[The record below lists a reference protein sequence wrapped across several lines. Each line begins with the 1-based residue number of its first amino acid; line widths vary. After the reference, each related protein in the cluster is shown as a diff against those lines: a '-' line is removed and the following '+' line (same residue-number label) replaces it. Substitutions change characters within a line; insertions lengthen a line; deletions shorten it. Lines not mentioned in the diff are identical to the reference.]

1 MTIALFGNNYP
12 EYFSKYIQHLIKR
25 LENEH
30 VKIVMEQNLFSFIKD
45 KVRFQKQPDI
55 FTNHKELITLEPDFL
70 FSIGGDGTLLNAVT
84 YVRDSDIPILG
95 INTGTLG

>member
-30 VKIVMEQNLFSFIKD
+30 VKIIMEQNLFNFIND
-45 KVRFQKQPDI
+45 KVRFQKK
-55 FTNHKELITLEPDFL
+55 TK
-70 FSIGGDGTLLNAVT
+70 
-84 YVRDSDIPILG
+84 
-95 INTGTLG
+95 